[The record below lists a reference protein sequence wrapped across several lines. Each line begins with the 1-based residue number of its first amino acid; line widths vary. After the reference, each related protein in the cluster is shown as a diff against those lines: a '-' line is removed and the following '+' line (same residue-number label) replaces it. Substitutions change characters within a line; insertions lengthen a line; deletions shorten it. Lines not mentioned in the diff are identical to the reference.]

1 MGENMEQR
9 ARDLAV
15 YIIEHQTTIRATAR
29 HFGISKSTV
38 HKDLTERLEKV
49 NHGLYV
55 QVKEVLEVNKA
66 ERHIRGGMA
75 TREKYLHRH
84 AQEKCCQ
91 GEFFPL

>member
-1 MGENMEQR
+1 MEQR

-55 QVKEVLEVNKA
+55 QVKQVLEVNKA

>member
-55 QVKEVLEVNKA
+55 QVKQVLEVNKA

-75 TREKYLHRH
+75 TREKYRR
-84 AQEKCCQ
+84 ASSPQ
-91 GEFFPL
+91 

>member
-1 MGENMEQR
+1 MRDNMEQR
-9 ARDLAV
+9 ARELAV

-55 QVKEVLEVNKA
+55 QVKQVLDVNKA

-75 TREKYLHRH
+75 TREKYRR
-84 AQEKCCQ
+84 ASSPQ
-91 GEFFPL
+91 

>member
-1 MGENMEQR
+1 MEQR
-9 ARDLAV
+9 ARELAV

-75 TREKYLHRH
+75 TREKYRR
-84 AQEKCCQ
+84 ASSPQ
-91 GEFFPL
+91 

>member
-1 MGENMEQR
+1 MKDRLQELDPDR
-9 ARDLAV
+9 ARIVDEIL
-15 YIIEHQTTIRATAR
+15 Q
-29 HFGISKSTV
+29 
-38 HKDLTERLEKV
+38 L
-49 NHGLYV
+49 
-55 QVKEVLEVNKA
+55 NKA